1 MKKNRYFVR
10 MIRVMAMM
18 LALFTGAGGAWCT
31 PAGMLTAHAKGM
43 EKPTLNAAVSDGVL
57 SIQAQSGD
65 SVIQKIM
72 VNGYEFDDIWNGT
85 LNIRLQQFDASY
97 PEFSIQVADQDGNWS
112 ETYKVA
118 NPYYKDPEQKEEGNG
133 DSGTELPVSA
143 VPPDPGSATA
153 KVTEYEN
160 TGQGKEFYTIQTAS
174 EKTFYLIVDR
184 DGENENVYFLTEI
197 SENDLLNATSGN
209 SETLPKNSAALESA
223 IPTSDGTGSNFPSN
237 DIEETEE
244 NPAEE
249 PAEQEKETS
258 EKPAQPVIGYLV
270 MGAAAL
276 VAVGAGYYLKVVR
289 KKKEEFLDEDE
300 DDEEEE
306 LYEEE
311 ENEDLE
317 DDFFRE
323 NDTDSADDGENEK
336 GETKGD
342 DE

>member
-10 MIRVMAMM
+10 MIRVIAMIW
-18 LALFTGAGGAWCT
+18 ALFVGTGGSWCT
-31 PAGMLTAHAKGM
+31 SAGMLTVYAKGM
-43 EKPTLNAAVSDGVL
+43 EKPTLNAAVSEGVL
-57 SIQAQSGD
+57 SIQAQSND
-65 SVIQKIM
+65 SVIQKIV

-97 PEFSIQVADQDGNWS
+97 PEFTIQAADQDGNWS
-112 ETYKVA
+112 ETYKVV
-118 NPYYKDPEQKEEGNG
+118 NPYYKDPEQKDDGNG
-133 DSGTELPVSA
+133 DSGTELPASA
-143 VPPDPGSATA
+143 VPTDPGSAMGT
-153 KVTEYEN
+153 VTEYEN
-160 TGQGKEFYTIQTAS
+160 NGQGKEFYTIQTAS

-197 SENDLLNATSGN
+197 SENDLLNTTSGN

-223 IPTSDGTGSNFPSN
+223 IPTSDGATSNYPSN
-237 DIEETEE
+237 NTEGMEEIITEE
-244 NPAEE
+244 SAE
-249 PAEQEKETS
+249 PEKETS
-258 EKPAQPVIGYLV
+258 EEPAQPVIGYLV
-270 MGAAAL
+270 MGAVAL

-311 ENEDLE
+311 ETDDSE
-317 DDFFRE
+317 DDFFQE
-323 NDTDSADDGENEK
+323 SDADSADDTKETGE
-336 GETKGD
+336 

>member
-10 MIRVMAMM
+10 MIRVMAMT

-31 PAGMLTAHAKGM
+31 PAGMLTAYAKGM

-65 SVIQKIM
+65 SVIQKM
-72 VNGYEFDDIWNGT
+72 VVNGYEFDDIWNGT

-97 PEFSIQVADQDGNWS
+97 PEFTIQAADQD
-112 ETYKVA
+112 
-118 NPYYKDPEQKEEGNG
+118 GNG

-143 VPPDPGSATA
+143 VPTDPGSATA

-160 TGQGKEFYTIQTAS
+160 NGQGKEFYTIQTAS

-197 SENDLLNATSGN
+197 SENDLLNTTSGN

-223 IPTSDGTGSNFPSN
+223 IPISDGANSNYLSS
-237 DIEETEE
+237 DTEGTEETT
-244 NPAEE
+244 ADE
-249 PAEQEKETS
+249 PAEPEKETS
-258 EKPAQPVIGYLV
+258 EEQQPVIGYLV
-270 MGAAAL
+270 MGAVAL

-311 ENEDLE
+311 ETDDSE
-317 DDFFRE
+317 DDFFQE
-323 NDTDSADDGENEK
+323 NDVDSADDIEETGE
-336 GETKGD
+336 

>member
-1 MKKNRYFVR
+1 MKKNRYFAR
-10 MIRVMAMM
+10 MIRVIAMM

-31 PAGMLTAHAKGM
+31 SAGVLTAYAKGL

-57 SIQAQSGD
+57 SIQAQSND
-65 SVIQKIM
+65 SVIQKIV

-97 PEFSIQVADQDGNWS
+97 PEFTIQAADQDGNWS
-112 ETYKVA
+112 ETYKVV
-118 NPYYKDPEQKEEGNG
+118 NPYYKDPEQKDDGNG
-133 DSGTELPVSA
+133 DSGMELPVSA
-143 VPPDPGSATA
+143 VPTDPGSATA

-160 TGQGKEFYTIQTAS
+160 NGQGKEFYTIQTAS
-174 EKTFYLIVDR
+174 AKTFYLIVDR

-197 SENDLLNATSGN
+197 SENDLLNTTSGN

-223 IPTSDGTGSNFPSN
+223 IPASDGATSNYLSS
-237 DIEETEE
+237 DTEGTEETTV
-244 NPAEE
+244 EE
-249 PAEQEKETS
+249 PEEPEKETS
-258 EKPAQPVIGYLV
+258 EEQQPVIGYLI
-270 MGAAAL
+270 MGAVAL

-306 LYEEE
+306 LYEDEE
-311 ENEDLE
+311 TDDSE
-317 DDFFRE
+317 DDFFQE
-323 NDTDSADDGENEK
+323 NDVDSADNTEETGE
-336 GETKGD
+336 